1 MAEKFEIETTQLEKV
16 SVHQVGNK
24 TNNED
29 LVVSKDLLDLTDDKL
44 KELLMRF
51 FVSSFSNPEFYNFS
65 FSNNDFKLN
74 PIYNYAFQA
83 FEHGSAFHINSINI
97 AKHLYELS
105 THPQIKSGDLF
116 VAYFANIQVEDEDVE
131 AIGIFKSE
139 NKYDFLKLNQT
150 DNVFDVSYNDGIN
163 IDKLDKGC
171 LIFNTNADQG
181 YKVCIIDKGN
191 KGSEAQYWKDSFLQL
206 KPCSNNYNH
215 TKEFM
220 NIAKNFVTKQLNEE
234 FEVTKADQI
243 DYLNRSVDYFK
254 TNDIFDKQEFEKQVF
269 ADDNVIESFRTFDEA
284 YRKSNEMELMDSFD
298 ISAQAVKK
306 QAKVFKSVL
315 KLDKNFHVYIHGDR
329 NLIEQG
335 VDPDGRKFYKLYFKE
350 EE

>member
-1 MAEKFEIETTQLEKV
+1 MSEKFELTSTKLEKV
-16 SVHQVGNK
+16 ALHQIGNQ

-29 LVVSKDLLDLTDDKL
+29 LILSKDLLDLTDEKL
-44 KELLMRF
+44 KDLLTHF
-51 FVSSFSNPEFYNFS
+51 FISSFNNPEFYNFS

-74 PIYNYAFQA
+74 PIYNYSFQT
-83 FEHGSAFHINSINI
+83 FEHGNSFFINSVNI
-97 AKHLYELS
+97 AKHLFELS

-116 VAYFANIQVEDEDVE
+116 VAYFSNINVENEDVE

-139 NKYDFLKLNQT
+139 NKYDFLNINHQ
-150 DNVFDVSYNDGIN
+150 NENFEIGYNDGIN

-171 LIFNTNADQG
+171 IIFNTQTDQG
-181 YKVCIIDKGN
+181 FKVCIVDKGN
-191 KGSEAQYWKDSFLQL
+191 KGNEAQYWKDSFLQL
-206 KPCSNNYNH
+206 KPCNNNYNH

-220 NIAKNFVTKQLNEE
+220 NIAKQFVTKQLNEE

-254 TNDIFDKQEFEKQVF
+254 TNETFDKQEFEKTVF
-269 ADDNVIESFRTFDEA
+269 ADESVIESFRTFDEA
-284 YRKSNEMELMDSFD
+284 YRKSNEIELTDSFD
-298 ISAQAVKK
+298 ISTTAVKK

-335 VDPDGRKFYKLYFKE
+335 TEPDGRKYYKLYFKE

>member
-1 MAEKFEIETTQLEKV
+1 MAEKFEIETIRLEKV
-16 SVHQVGNK
+16 SVHQVGNQ
-24 TNNED
+24 TNAED
-29 LVVSKDLLDLTDDKL
+29 LFISKDLLDISDSKL
-44 KELLMRF
+44 KELLVKF
-51 FVSSFSNPEFYNFS
+51 FVTSFNNPEYYNFS
-65 FSNNDFKLN
+65 FSNNNFKLN
-74 PIYNYAFQA
+74 PIYNYALAA
-83 FEHGSAFHINSINI
+83 FEHGSSFHINSINI
-97 AKHLYELS
+97 AKHLYQLA

-116 VAYFANIQVEDEDVE
+116 VAYFANMQVEDEDVE

-139 NKYDFLKLNQT
+139 NKYDFLNVNAT
-150 DNVFDVSYNDGIN
+150 DGKFDITYTDGIN

-171 LIFNTNADQG
+171 LIFNTEANQG
-181 YKVCIIDKGN
+181 FKVCIIDKGN

-234 FEVTKADQI
+234 FEVSKADQI

-254 TNDIFDKQEFEKQVF
+254 TNDTFDKNEFEKQVF
-269 ADDNVIESFRTFDEA
+269 TDENVIESFRTFDEF
-284 YRKSNEMELMDSFD
+284 YRKSNELDLSDSFD
-298 ISAQAVKK
+298 ISSQAVKK

-335 VDPDGRKFYKLYFKE
+335 VEPDGRKFYKLYFKE

>member
-29 LVVSKDLLDLTDDKL
+29 LIISKDLLGLSDEKL
-44 KELLMRF
+44 KDLLMKF

-65 FSNNDFKLN
+65 FSNNDFTLN
-74 PIYNYAFQA
+74 PIYSYALQM

-116 VAYFANIQVEDEDVE
+116 IAYFANIQVEDEDVE

-150 DNVFDVSYNDGIN
+150 NNIFDVSYNDGIN

-191 KGSEAQYWKDSFLQL
+191 KGNEAQYWKDSFLQL

-234 FEVTKADQI
+234 FEVSKADQI

-254 TNDIFDKQEFEKQVF
+254 TNDTFDKQEFEQAVF
-269 ADDNVIESFRTFDEA
+269 KDEGVIESFRTFDEA
-284 YRKSNEMELMDSFD
+284 YRMSNELDISDSFD
-298 ISAQAVKK
+298 ISSQAVKK
-306 QAKVFKSVL
+306 QARIFKSVL
-315 KLDKNFHVYIHGDR
+315 KLDKNFHIYIHGNR

-335 VDPDGRKFYKLYFKE
+335 VEEDGRKFYKLYFKE